1 MTLQQIL
8 ARMAEINERMAAI
21 NAEANNPETT
31 TERLAAL
38 NTETDALVA
47 ERSELTRKS
56 LQLRATVQE
65 PQPVVAD
72 PVASVAERSED
83 ITSTVEYRRAFMN
96 FVLRHEDS
104 EILHRADTSTKTTN
118 ISSVIVP
125 AVITDKLFESD
136 SLAGSIFARVTK
148 TNYPTGMAMKTSN
161 FKPTLSWVAENSKSD
176 RQGASTGEIVFNGYK
191 GEIRVAISL
200 EASTMSLDAFET
212 KLNAK
217 ILEGCAAGFDKAIV
231 AGTGSGQPKGILTD
245 GTYSGAGANAYGLN
259 NKTVTD
265 YAEWVKLFAKIPQS
279 KKNKSLLHINAVDWY
294 GKIFGMKD
302 ENGRVVALDT
312 VGFGGTMVP
321 TFMGRPVVL
330 MEDQGLATF
339 DEITGSATKS
349 KSTAFAYFFDD
360 ADYYFN
366 SNMQLRLKKYVDE
379 ETDETIHKATIIA
392 DGKAAD
398 KKSLLIVCRDVD
410 ASAT

>member
-8 ARMAEINERMAAI
+8 ARMAEINTRMAAI
-21 NAEANNPETT
+21 NAEASNPDTP

-72 PVASVAERSED
+72 PVAPVAERSED

-96 FVLRHEDS
+96 YVLRHEDN
-104 EILHRADTSTKTTN
+104 EILHRADSGITKAN
-118 ISSVIVP
+118 ITSVIVP
-125 AVITDKLFESD
+125 AVITDKLFESNEF
-136 SLAGSIFARVTK
+136 AGSIFARVTK
-148 TNYPTGMAMKTSN
+148 TNFATGISIPTSS
-161 FKPTLSWVAENSKSD
+161 FKPTLSWVAENGKSD

-200 EASTMSLDAFET
+200 ESSVMSLDRFEE

-217 ILEGCAAGFDKAIV
+217 ILEGCSEGFDKAIV

-245 GTYSGAGANAYGLN
+245 GTYSGSGANAYGLN
-259 NKTVTD
+259 NKTVSD
-265 YAEWVKLFAKIPQS
+265 YAEWVKLFAKIPQKKKS
-279 KKNKSLLHINAVDWY
+279 KAHLHINAVDWY

-366 SNMQLRLKKYVDE
+366 SNLQLRLKEYTDE
-379 ETDETIHKATIIA
+379 ETDEIIHKATVIA
-392 DGKAAD
+392 DGKPVD
-398 KKSLLIVCRDVD
+398 KKSLIIVCRDVD